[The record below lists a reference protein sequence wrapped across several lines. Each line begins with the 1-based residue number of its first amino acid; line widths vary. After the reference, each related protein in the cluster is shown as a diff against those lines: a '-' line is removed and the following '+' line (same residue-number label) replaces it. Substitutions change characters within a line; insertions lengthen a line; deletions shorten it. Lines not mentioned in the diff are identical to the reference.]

1 MIDTFL
7 KKALLLHAE
16 IASMAAEKV
25 QEVAEKF
32 VEKGT
37 MHDADAK
44 KFVEEV
50 KEKLTSKEKELE
62 DYLDKASKFIQDFK
76 IPGVAKPCCSE
87 DDLDG
92 QIREMEKKIEE
103 LKMKKEMEDKA
114 KE

>member
-1 MIDTFL
+1 MIDSFL
-7 KKALLLHAE
+7 KKALLFHAE

-25 QEVAEKF
+25 QEVAVKY

-44 KFVEEV
+44 RFVEEV
-50 KEKLTSKEKELE
+50 KEKLLSKEKELE
-62 DYLDKASKFIQDFK
+62 EHLEKASKFIQDFK
-76 IPGVAKPCCSE
+76 IPGVKPCCSE

-103 LKMKKEMEDKA
+103 LKMKKEMEEKG